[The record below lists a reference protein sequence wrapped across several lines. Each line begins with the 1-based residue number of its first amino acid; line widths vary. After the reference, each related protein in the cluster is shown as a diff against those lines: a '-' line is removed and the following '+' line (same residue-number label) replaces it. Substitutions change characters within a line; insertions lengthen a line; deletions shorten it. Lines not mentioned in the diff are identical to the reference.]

1 MKLSRNKLI
10 KRLLIASLMATSLTW
25 QSGAVYAEDAS
36 GNTKTVTK
44 DNYEGGDIY
53 AGYSDNGDKSNNKL
67 TVSDVEVSGGQQRVG
82 GGEGSNGNAD
92 NNHVEVRNV
101 TGISYLHGGYPYS
114 GNGSASHNT
123 VNVWNSSIY
132 HIHGG
137 HTVYGFANYNTVNFY
152 SGKVSDLTGAGY
164 ANYGTANWNTL
175 NVFDGTL
182 NGLTQGGYVDSN
194 GTANYNTVNVHGG
207 TINGQVTG
215 GYVGSGSA
223 NYNEV
228 NLYGGKIVGDIYGGW
243 APSGEAIGNEINI
256 YGNDAS
262 GLDLTQANLY
272 AGKGSTVSGNRLNF
286 YNSGITMNLLHGE
299 GFQSVNFFLPD
310 NYQKDT
316 VLTLTGSNVANLGD
330 LSTVGFGFSPNSN
343 IRRGDVLNLIHN
355 TSNTISI
362 NDNINV
368 TNNYHTKMSRGVSFD
383 YDLDL
388 VMSSDGHTLTG
399 IVGSHGGLKEEDVKQ
414 IPISNPV
421 PVFMISDNPVINS
434 LHDIGGLDFEED
446 GDRAEKP
453 EDVRETHG
461 FEIFA
466 HSGYGH
472 LKTKTG
478 KNTFVRTDT
487 GNYDLGFA
495 RSLEMK
501 NGTFV
506 FAPIIEH
513 SAGHYDAVLS
523 DGRKGYG
530 SAKYAAGGFIFRKI
544 NDNGFY
550 FEGSARLGRSENNF
564 ISDHFKDAQ
573 SNLVRATYH
582 TSAPIFAGHIRLG
595 KAMRLNKNN
604 LLDIYGIY
612 AYARQGGMN
621 TELSTGDPYKFSS
634 VSSSRVRVG
643 YRLTTK
649 TSRISRIYT
658 GLAFQYESNSD
669 SEAKTWDAEGMSW
682 NLNAGSKGASGMLEL
697 GWQIKP
703 KKDNPWLV
711 DINAT
716 AWVGHQKGATAM
728 AKIQKSF

>member
-1 MKLSRNKLI
+1 MKLSCQRNI
-10 KRLLIASLMATSLTW
+10 KRILLATLAATSLTW
-25 QSGAVYAEDAS
+25 CGGVHAEDAS
-36 GNTKTVTK
+36 GNTKTVTNK
-44 DNYEGGDIY
+44 TASADITGGNTSSGNANNNTLTVTD
-53 AGYSDNGDKSNNKL
+53 SDAGDKHVNSGQSSSSTGNTNNN
-67 TVSDVEVSGGQQRVG
+67 TT
-82 GGEGSNGNAD
+82 N
-92 NNHVEVRNV
+92 VRNV
-101 TGISYLHGGYPYS
+101 RNISYLHGGYAEFS
-114 GNGSASHNT
+114 SGSASHNT
-123 VNVWNSSIY
+123 VNIWNSTIR

-137 HTVYGFANYNTVNFY
+137 HIGSGVANYNTVNFY
-152 SGKVSDLTGAGY
+152 SGIVSELAGAGFAY
-164 ANYGTANWNTL
+164 SGEASWNTM
-175 NVFDGTL
+175 NIFDGTL
-182 NGLTQGGYVDSN
+182 SELIQGGYVT
-194 GTANYNTVNVHGG
+194 GKGVANYNEVNIHGG

-223 NYNEV
+223 NYNKV

-243 APSGEAIGNEINI
+243 APGGEAIGNEINI
-256 YGNDAS
+256 YGNNAS

-272 AGKGSTVSGNRLNF
+272 AGEGSTISGNRLNF
-286 YNSGITMNLLHGE
+286 YNSGITMNSLHGE

-330 LSTVGFGFSPNSN
+330 LSSIGFAFSPNSN

-355 TSNTISI
+355 TGNTISI
-362 NDNINV
+362 NDGVNTENLS
-368 TNNYHTKMSRGVSFD
+368 TKISRGVSFD

-388 VMSSDGHTLTG
+388 QMSSDGHTLTG
-399 IVGSHGGLKEEDVKQ
+399 VVGSHGGLKAEDVKQ

-421 PVFMISDNPVINS
+421 PVFMISDHPIIDA
-434 LHDIGGLDFEED
+434 LHDMGGPDFDE

-478 KNTFVRTDT
+478 KGSYVRTDS

-506 FAPIIEH
+506 WAPIIEH

-530 SAKYAAGGFIFRKI
+530 NAKYAAGGLIFRQI
-544 NDNGFY
+544 NDKGYY
-550 FEGSARLGRSENNF
+550 FEGSARFGRSENDF
-564 ISDHFKDAQ
+564 ISDHFKNAQ
-573 SNLVRATYH
+573 GNFVRATYH
-582 TSAPIFAGHIRLG
+582 TSSPIFAGHVRIG

-604 LLDIYGIY
+604 LLDVYGIY

-621 TELSTGDPYKFSS
+621 TELSTGDPYEFSS
-634 VSSSRVRVG
+634 VTSSRVRLG
-643 YRLTTK
+643 YRLTTR
-649 TSRISRIYT
+649 TSKISRIYT
-658 GLAFQYESNSD
+658 GLAYQYESNSD

-682 NLNAGSKGASGMLEL
+682 NVNAGSKGASGMLEL

-703 KKDNPWLV
+703 NKDNPWLV

-716 AWVGHQKGATAM
+716 GWVGHQKGATAM